1 MVFHTL
7 YVVLRHMMKS
17 SASKPLINGVY
28 AASLTPMHPD
38 LSIDE
43 AAFADHC
50 KDLMHHGCNGV
61 ALFGTTGE
69 GVSFSVAERKKAIES
84 LIARGVD
91 PQRLMVGIICCPISD
106 VVEMAIASLHHGCIG
121 LLIAPPFYYKGVEDD
136 GVIAFYRE
144 IIQRV
149 GNPGLK
155 IILYHIPQFTG
166 VPITVNVIRKL
177 YDEYPHQVIGMKE
190 SEGNFAFTK
199 EVLKKFP
206 GFKVF
211 LGGQE
216 LQLSEAVELGA
227 AGTISGSANV
237 IPELLSALYENG
249 KNYEKADVSGKIRA
263 ILEVLKPYPFLPA
276 FKSIVEKRKGA
287 QWHTLRPPLLP
298 LKEGERRTLN
308 EALDKIIQD

>member
-1 MVFHTL
+1 MVL
-7 YVVLRHMMKS
+7 GHMMKS
-17 SASKPLINGVY
+17 STSKPLINGVY

-43 AAFADHC
+43 EAFAAHC
-50 KDLMHHGCNGV
+50 KDLMHRGCDGI

-69 GVSFSVAERKKAIES
+69 GFSFSVAERKKAIES
-84 LIARGVD
+84 LIVRGVD

-106 VVEMAIASLHHGCIG
+106 VVEMANASLLHGCIG
-121 LLIAPPFYYKGVEDD
+121 LLIAPPFYYKGVDD
-136 GVIAFYRE
+136 EGVIAFYRE

-149 GNPGLK
+149 GNPNLK

-166 VPITVNVIRKL
+166 VPITVNAIKKL
-177 YDEYPHQVIGMKE
+177 VAEYPDQVIGMKE

-199 EVLKKFP
+199 EALKKFP

-216 LQLSEAVELGA
+216 LQLSEAVGLGA

-237 IPELLSALYENG
+237 IPELLAAIY
-249 KNYEKADVSGKIRA
+249 KNDKSHEKPEISGKVRA

-287 QWHTLRPPLLP
+287 RWHTLRPPLLP
-298 LKEGERRTLN
+298 LKDEESRVLHD
-308 EALDKIIQD
+308 ALDKIIQD

>member
-1 MVFHTL
+1 MI
-7 YVVLRHMMKS
+7 KPS
-17 SASKPLINGVY
+17 ISKPLINGVY
-28 AASLTPMHPD
+28 AASLTPMHAD
-38 LSIDE
+38 LSVDND
-43 AAFADHC
+43 AFADHC
-50 KDLMHHGCNGV
+50 KDLMQRGCHGI

-69 GVSFSVAERKKAIES
+69 GFSFSVGERKKAIES

-106 VVEMAIASLHHGCIG
+106 VVEMANASLHHGCIG
-121 LLIAPPFYYKGVEDD
+121 LLIAPPFYYKGVDEE

-144 IIQRV
+144 IVQRV
-149 GNPGLK
+149 GNPNLR

-177 YDEYPHQVIGMKE
+177 VDEYPDQVVGMKE

-199 EVLKKFP
+199 EVLKKIP

-216 LQLSEAVELGA
+216 LHLSEAVELGA

-237 IPELLSALYENG
+237 FPELLSALYENG
-249 KNYEKADVSGKIRA
+249 KTHEKQKVAGKVRD

-276 FKSIVEKRKGA
+276 FKSIVEKRKGS

-298 LKEGERRTLN
+298 LKDEERTVLHD
-308 EALDKIIQD
+308 ALDKVIQD